1 MDSKLKFI
9 DLCSGI
15 GGFHQALKNN
25 ENENEHEC
33 VMSCDIDPLCRES
46 YKNNYNIES
55 EKDLSKLTIENIPNF
70 DILCAGFPCQPF
82 SKAGSREGFKDSRGN
97 IFFDICKIIDY
108 HKPKYIILENVRNL
122 VSHDKGK
129 TFKIVIET
137 LEDLN
142 YNVSHIIL
150 NALYFSVPQN
160 RERIIIMGKRKDMG
174 IIPDF
179 PKFKKEHTSLSDIID
194 HINTVPDLSDKLIV
208 TRNIWNE
215 FLCILKDNRCPI
227 PKFPIW
233 TDTWDTVVSDDFYKM
248 YKSTID
254 KNKTFY
260 EDNIDILEP
269 WLIESRGNE
278 LWKGAIRKLEWQAGT
293 DSGTLD
299 ETLWSPRGSGIR
311 AKRLDY
317 SPTLVAMASMIP
329 IYGPYSRHLTP
340 RECAR
345 LQSFPEE
352 FILHKDP
359 KVNYKHFGNA
369 VNVKM
374 ISWCVSFLIN

>member
-1 MDSKLKFI
+1 MSDKLKFI

-15 GGFHQALKNN
+15 GGFHQALK
-25 ENENEHEC
+25 HCEC
-33 VMSCDIDPLCRES
+33 VMSCDIAQLCRES
-46 YKNNYNIES
+46 YKINYGIES
-55 EKDLSKLTIENIPNF
+55 EKDLSELVIENIPAF
-70 DILCAGFPCQPF
+70 DIICAGFPCQPF
-82 SKAGSREGFKDSRGN
+82 SKAGFREGFKDSRGN

-129 TFKIVIET
+129 TFKIIIET
-137 LEDLN
+137 LENLN
-142 YNVSHIIL
+142 YNVAHIIL

-160 RERIIIMGKRKDMG
+160 RERIIIMGKRKDIG
-174 IIPDF
+174 NIPDF
-179 PKFKKEHTSLSDIID
+179 PKFKKEYTSLSDIID
-194 HINTVPDLSDKLIV
+194 HTNNVPDLTDKLIV
-208 TRNIWNE
+208 TRNIWND
-215 FLCILKDNRCPI
+215 FLCILKDNLCPI

-233 TDTWDTVVSDDFYKM
+233 TDIWDTDVSDDFYKM
-248 YKSTID
+248 YKSTVD
-254 KNKTFY
+254 KNKKFY
-260 EDNIDILEP
+260 EDNVDILEP
-269 WLIESRGNE
+269 WLIESRSNE
-278 LWKGAIRKLEWQAGT
+278 LWKGAIRKLEWQVGT
-293 DSGTLD
+293 NSGTLN

-311 AKRLDY
+311 VKNLDY

-329 IYGPYSRHLTP
+329 IYGPYSRQLTP

-352 FILHKDP
+352 FILHEDP

-374 ISWCVSFLIN
+374 ISWCVSFLINSH

>member
-1 MDSKLKFI
+1 MTKSLKFI

-15 GGFHQALKNN
+15 GGFHQALRNN
-25 ENENEHEC
+25 GHEC
-33 VMSCDIDPLCRES
+33 VMACDIDLKCRES
-46 YKNNYNIES
+46 YKINYNITPKE
-55 EKDLSKLTIENIPNF
+55 DLSKLEIKSIPNF
-70 DILCAGFPCQPF
+70 NILCAGFPCQPF
-82 SKAGSREGFKDSRGN
+82 SKAGYREGFKDSRGN

-108 HKPKYIILENVRNL
+108 HKPEFILLENVRNL
-122 VSHDKGK
+122 VSHDNGK
-129 TFKIVIET
+129 TFKIIIET

-142 YNVSHIIL
+142 YNVKHIIL

-160 RERIIIMGKRKDMG
+160 RERIIIMGKRKDKG

-179 PKFKKEHTSLSDIID
+179 PDFKKECTSLNDIMD
-194 HINTVPDLSDKLIV
+194 HSNKSSDLSDKLIV
-208 TRNIWNE
+208 TRKIWNE
-215 FLCILKDNRCPI
+215 FLCILKDNQCPI

-233 TDTWDTVVSDDFYKM
+233 TDIWDHDVSEEFYKR
-248 YKSTID
+248 YKSTVD
-254 KNKTFY
+254 KNKKFY

-269 WLIESRGNE
+269 WLTESRE
-278 LWKGAIRKLEWQAGT
+278 HEKWKGAIRKLEWQVGT
-293 DSGTLD
+293 DFGTLD

-311 AKRLDY
+311 VKQLDY

-329 IYGPYSRHLTP
+329 IYGPYSRQLTS

-345 LQSFPEE
+345 LQSFPDD
-352 FILHKDP
+352 FILNKDP

-374 ISWCVSFLIN
+374 ISWCVSFLID